1 MRPLNVNETT
11 TDCEWDVVPTSRGG
25 SDFPQSDREHAVVLW
40 QWAQLRLARYPT
52 IHKQSAKLTLSDL
65 APPEQPQGTQEKTGD
80 LTVMVSAIIFV
91 PETLRS
97 TSTPL
102 CFLRVWDGTGSA
114 SSDP

>member
-1 MRPLNVNETT
+1 VRPLNVNETT
-11 TDCEWDVVPTSRGG
+11 IDCEWDVVTTSRGG
-25 SDFPQSDREHAVVLW
+25 SDFPQSDREDAAVLW